1 MKVGFIQFNPIFG
14 EITKNLERSLE
25 LIQEGAEADLLVL
38 PELCTTGYLFTD
50 QKELQKLGEK
60 VPEGP
65 STKSWIKI
73 AKETNTYIVAGICEK
88 VSDIEFYNSAVLVGP
103 EGFIDVYRKIH
114 LFNDEKDFFTAGNG
128 PFKIYNIGLAKI
140 GLLVCFDWYFP
151 EMARIL
157 ALNGADIL
165 CHPANL
171 VLPFSQKTMLAR
183 SIENRVFTITANR
196 VGSDIRPNSKLT
208 FTGQS
213 QVTSPKMELLAQ
225 ATEDEEVV
233 KVVEIDP
240 SIASNKMITAKNH
253 AFLDRRIDLY
263 SPLLEKD
270 IKKS

>member
-1 MKVGFIQFNPIFG
+1 MKVGFIQFNPAFG
-14 EITKNLERSLE
+14 EVTRNLERSVE
-25 LIQEGAEADLLVL
+25 LIREGAEADLLVL
-38 PELCTTGYLFTD
+38 PELCTTGYLFVD
-50 QKELQKLGEK
+50 KKELQKLGEK

-65 STKSWIKI
+65 STKAWIEV

-88 VSDIEFYNSAVLVGP
+88 VTNSEFYNSAVLIGP
-103 EGFIDVYRKIH
+103 DGFVDVYRKIH

-128 PFKIYNIGLAKI
+128 PFKIYDLGLAKI
-140 GLLVCFDWYFP
+140 GIMVCFDWYFP

-157 ALNGADIL
+157 ALLGADII

-183 SIENRVFTITANR
+183 SIENRIFTITANR
-196 VGSDIRPNSKLT
+196 VGSDVRSNKSLT

-213 QVTSPKMELLAQ
+213 QVTSPKMALLAQ
-225 ATEDEEVV
+225 ASEDEEVV

-253 AFLDRRIDLY
+253 AFMDRRIDLY
-263 SPLLEKD
+263 SPLMKKD